1 MAPSVGAAGRRRT
14 IHIMA
19 TTILLADDHQIVRDG
34 IRTLIEST
42 DGLTVVGEAAD
53 GREAVSQCLE
63 LRPEVILLDVGLPG
77 LNGVEVARQINQ
89 ELPTTRIVALSMLSD
104 SSYVRRMFQAGA
116 SAYLL
121 KDCAFDELVRA
132 LDAVKEG
139 KTWVSPSISGVVLQD
154 YLKDVRPQGSEA
166 LARLTPREREVLQ
179 LLAEGRAT
187 KQIAADLFVSVKTA
201 ETHRQN
207 LMRKLEIFNIADL
220 TKLALREGLTQ
231 LDG

>member
-1 MAPSVGAAGRRRT
+1 MN
-14 IHIMA
+14 
-19 TTILLADDHQIVRDG
+19 TTIFLADDHQIVRAG
-34 IRTLIEST
+34 IRTLIENT
-42 DGLTVVGEAAD
+42 EGLEVVGEAAD
-53 GREAVSQCLE
+53 GRGAVSECVKLQ
-63 LRPEVILLDVGLPG
+63 PDVILLDIGLPG
-77 LNGVEVARQINQ
+77 LNGIEAARQIHD
-89 ELPTTRIVALSMLSD
+89 EAPKTKIVALSMLSD
-104 SSYVRRMFQAGA
+104 ASYVRRMFQAGA

-121 KDCAFDELVRA
+121 KDCAFEELVRA

-154 YLKDVRPQGSEA
+154 YLKDVRPKGSEA
-166 LARLTPREREVLQ
+166 LGRLTPREREVLQ

-187 KQIAADLFVSVKTA
+187 KQVAADLFVSVKTA

-220 TKLALREGLTQ
+220 TKFALREGLTQ

>member
-1 MAPSVGAAGRRRT
+1 MD
-14 IHIMA
+14 

-34 IRTLIEST
+34 IRTLINST
-42 DGLTVVGEAAD
+42 VGLTVIGEAAD
-53 GREAVSQCLE
+53 GRAAVSRCVE
-63 LRPEVILLDVGLPG
+63 LKPDVILLDVGLPG
-77 LNGVEVARQINQ
+77 LNGVEAARQIHDQ
-89 ELPTTRIVALSMLSD
+89 TPKTQIVALSMLAEA
-104 SSYVRRMFQAGA
+104 SYVRRMFQAGA

-121 KDCAFDELVRA
+121 KDCAFEELVRA
-132 LDAVKEG
+132 LDAVKAG

-154 YLKDVRPQGSEA
+154 YLKDVRPQGSEM
-166 LARLTPREREVLQ
+166 LNRLTPREREVLQ

-207 LMRKLEIFNIADL
+207 LMKKLEIFNIADL
-220 TKLALREGLTQ
+220 TKFALREGLTQ

>member
-1 MAPSVGAAGRRRT
+1 MD
-14 IHIMA
+14 

-34 IRTLIEST
+34 IRTLINNT

-53 GREAVSQCLE
+53 GRAAVSQCLA
-63 LRPEVILLDVGLPG
+63 LKPDVILLDIGMPG
-77 LNGVEVARQINQ
+77 LNGVEAAQQIQ
-89 ELPTTRIVALSMLSD
+89 GESPKTLIMALSMLSEAT
-104 SSYVRRMFQAGA
+104 YVRRMFQAGA

-121 KDCAFDELVRA
+121 KDCAYEELVRA
-132 LDAVKEG
+132 LDAVKAG

-154 YLKDVRPQGSEA
+154 YLKDVRPQGSEM
-166 LARLTPREREVLQ
+166 LNRLTPREREVLQ

-187 KQIAADLFVSVKTA
+187 KQIAADLFVSIKTA

-207 LMRKLEIFNIADL
+207 LMKKLEIFNIADL
-220 TKLALREGLTQ
+220 TKFALREGLTQ

>member
-1 MAPSVGAAGRRRT
+1 MD
-14 IHIMA
+14 
-19 TTILLADDHQIVRDG
+19 TTIFLADDHQIVRDG
-34 IRTLIEST
+34 IRTLINTT

-53 GREAVSQCLE
+53 GRTAVSQCLE
-63 LRPEVILLDVGLPG
+63 LNPDVILLDVGLPG
-77 LNGVEVARQINQ
+77 LNGVEAARQIHD
-89 ELPTTRIVALSMLSD
+89 EAPAIRIVALSMLSD
-104 SSYVRRMFQAGA
+104 ASYVRRMFKAGA

-121 KDCAFDELVRA
+121 KDCAFEELVRA
-132 LDAVKEG
+132 LDAVKAG

-154 YLKDVRPQGSEA
+154 YLKDVRPQGSDA
-166 LARLTPREREVLQ
+166 LNRLTPREREVLQ

-220 TKLALREGLTQ
+220 TKFALREGLTQ

>member
-1 MAPSVGAAGRRRT
+1 MD
-14 IHIMA
+14 

-34 IRTLIEST
+34 IRTLINST

-53 GREAVSQCLE
+53 GRAAVSQCLE
-63 LRPEVILLDVGLPG
+63 LKPDVILLDVGLPG
-77 LNGVEVARQINQ
+77 LNGVEAARQIHD
-89 ELPTTRIVALSMLSD
+89 ESPKTRIVALSMLSD
-104 SSYVRRMFQAGA
+104 ASYVRRMFQAGA

-121 KDCAFDELVRA
+121 KDCAFEELVRA
-132 LDAVKEG
+132 LDAVKAG

-154 YLKDVRPQGSEA
+154 YLKDVRPQGSEM
-166 LARLTPREREVLQ
+166 LNRLTPREREVLQ

-207 LMRKLEIFNIADL
+207 LMKKLEIFNIADL
-220 TKLALREGLTQ
+220 TKFALREGLTQ

>member
-1 MAPSVGAAGRRRT
+1 MD
-14 IHIMA
+14 

-42 DGLTVVGEAAD
+42 DGLAVVGEAAD
-53 GREAVSQCLE
+53 GRAAVAQCLE
-63 LRPEVILLDVGLPG
+63 LKPDVILLDVGLPG
-77 LNGVEVARQINQ
+77 LNGVEAARQIND
-89 ELPTTRIVALSMLSD
+89 EAPKTKIVALSMLSD
-104 SSYVRRMFQAGA
+104 ATYVRRMFQSGA

-121 KDCAFDELVRA
+121 KDCAFEELVRA
-132 LDAVKEG
+132 LDAVKAG

-154 YLKDVRPQGSEA
+154 YLKDVRPQGSEM
-166 LARLTPREREVLQ
+166 LNRLTPREREVLQ

-220 TKLALREGLTQ
+220 TKFALREGLTQ
-231 LDG
+231 LDA

>member
-1 MAPSVGAAGRRRT
+1 MD
-14 IHIMA
+14 

-42 DGLTVVGEAAD
+42 DGLAVVGEAAD
-53 GREAVSQCLE
+53 GRAAVAQCLE
-63 LRPEVILLDVGLPG
+63 LKPDVILLDVGLPG
-77 LNGVEVARQINQ
+77 LNGVEAARQIND
-89 ELPTTRIVALSMLSD
+89 EAPKTKIVALSMLSD
-104 SSYVRRMFQAGA
+104 ATYVRRMFQSGA

-121 KDCAFDELVRA
+121 KDCAFEELVRA
-132 LDAVKEG
+132 LDAVKDG

-154 YLKDVRPQGSEA
+154 YLKDVRPQGSEM
-166 LARLTPREREVLQ
+166 LNRLTPREREVLQ

-220 TKLALREGLTQ
+220 TKFALREGLTQ
-231 LDG
+231 LDA

>member
-1 MAPSVGAAGRRRT
+1 MD
-14 IHIMA
+14 

-34 IRTLIEST
+34 VRTLIEST
-42 DGLTVVGEAAD
+42 DGLAVVGEAAD
-53 GREAVSQCLE
+53 GRAAVAQCLE
-63 LRPEVILLDVGLPG
+63 LKPDVILLDVGLPG
-77 LNGVEVARQINQ
+77 LNGVEAARQIND
-89 ELPTTRIVALSMLSD
+89 EVPKTKIVALSMLSD
-104 SSYVRRMFQAGA
+104 ATYVRRMFQSGA

-121 KDCAFDELVRA
+121 KDCAFEELVRA
-132 LDAVKEG
+132 LDAVKAG

-154 YLKDVRPQGSEA
+154 YLKDVRPQGSEM
-166 LARLTPREREVLQ
+166 LSRLTPREREVLQ

-220 TKLALREGLTQ
+220 TKFALREGLTQ
-231 LDG
+231 LDA